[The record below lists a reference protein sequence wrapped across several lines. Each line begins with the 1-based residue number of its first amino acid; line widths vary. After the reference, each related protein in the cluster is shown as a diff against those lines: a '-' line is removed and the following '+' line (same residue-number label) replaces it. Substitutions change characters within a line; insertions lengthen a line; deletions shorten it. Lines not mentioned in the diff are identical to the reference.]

1 MAAVIR
7 GHGTTK
13 IVSTVNSL
21 GKEDFVVVAI
31 CHERCAGTTS
41 HRTGEDG
48 RSAPLVAWDN
58 ASEPG
63 RWQVD
68 RFFFRQPS
76 LETWCNQYN
85 FRKTSWKT
93 SAWIWVNYNDLTATS
108 LESWLIRGIIQKL
121 PYFRLVKIIIYPD
134 GYLPLFFSIR
144 VAMFVHFSMSAW
156 PVRI

>member
-1 MAAVIR
+1 LLASNNGKMAAVIR

-21 GKEDFVVVAI
+21 GKEDFVLVAI

-68 RFFFRQPS
+68 RFFFSAAQLRNMVQS
-76 LETWCNQYN
+76 VQFSENVLEDKCMD
-85 FRKTSWKT
+85 
-93 SAWIWVNYNDLTATS
+93 A
-108 LESWLIRGIIQKL
+108 
-121 PYFRLVKIIIYPD
+121 
-134 GYLPLFFSIR
+134 
-144 VAMFVHFSMSAW
+144 SMSAW

>member
-1 MAAVIR
+1 MLASNNGKMAAVIR

-21 GKEDFVVVAI
+21 GKEDFVLVAI

-93 SAWIWVNYNDLTATS
+93 SAWMPPCQPGRCGFNFHGQCAAVPALK
-108 LESWLIRGIIQKL
+108 RGCTG
-121 PYFRLVKIIIYPD
+121 R
-134 GYLPLFFSIR
+134 
-144 VAMFVHFSMSAW
+144 MH
-156 PVRI
+156 